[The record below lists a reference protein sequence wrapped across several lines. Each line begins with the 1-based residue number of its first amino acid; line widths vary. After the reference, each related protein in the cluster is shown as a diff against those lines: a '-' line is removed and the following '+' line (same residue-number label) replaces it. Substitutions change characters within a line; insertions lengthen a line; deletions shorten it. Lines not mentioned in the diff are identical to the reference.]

1 MTLKSKIFAGLSS
14 LWAIFIFSNSFKT
27 GVISDKMSNP
37 IVEKVCGWFSE
48 LGMHLDVHFVTLIIR
63 KTAHFTEFFI
73 LGLFIAICFSAMQK
87 RMSHYTGLILFLCLL
102 GGVTDEFIQ
111 SFISG
116 RSADVRDVIIDFAG
130 GLFAF
135 IIVAIVTKVK
145 AKKRYQ
151 GRRFR

>member
-14 LWAIFIFSNSFKT
+14 LWAIFIFSNSIKP
-27 GVISDKMSNP
+27 GVVSDEMSNP
-37 IVEKVCGWFSE
+37 IVKKICGWFFE
-48 LGMHLDVHFVTLIIR
+48 LGMHFDVHLVTLIVR

-73 LGLFIAICFSAMQK
+73 LGLLISICFSAMQK
-87 RMSHYTGLILFLCLL
+87 RMSHYTGSILFLCLL

-111 SFISG
+111 SFITG
-116 RSADVRDVIIDFAG
+116 RSADVRDVVIDFAG
-130 GLFAF
+130 GLFAL
-135 IIVAIVTKVK
+135 IIVAIITKVK